1 MAEEPTTAAEVPTS
15 RATGGEGGQA
25 IPGASGNLL
34 RRRPLGLNDL
44 PKQAL
49 LATTQES
56 AVELTDF
63 VKAALNQGLALADQ
77 IQTSFTKKGSKN
89 YVDNYL
95 KQSDGEKWFA
105 RSSAHQD
112 SKAKGTADF
121 EEFDFGLRVD
131 HSIHEKDYTP
141 DVYDANKILDW
152 DSEIQTGVVSASV
165 GGGFSEIKMCSMCSA
180 ILSLL

>member
-15 RATGGEGGQA
+15 LAMGGEDGQA
-25 IPGASGNLL
+25 IPRASGNLL

-44 PKQAL
+44 PNQAL
-49 LATTQES
+49 LATTQGS

-63 VKAALNQGLALADQ
+63 VKAALTQGLALADQ
-77 IQTSFTKKGSKN
+77 IQTSFAKKGSKN
-89 YVDNYL
+89 SVDNYL

-105 RSSAHQD
+105 RSSEHQD

-152 DSEIQTGVVSASV
+152 DSEIQTGGVSASV

-180 ILSLL
+180 VLSPL